1 MIYYD
6 DEGREIRRCGGR
18 RGYNRGRTSTEY
30 NYIGQPLAVRH
41 RPDDDN
47 GLRIDMDYDYDID
60 GRLHESATRLS
71 QGASDSDRKQSE
83 VATAWYQY
91 DHVGR
96 IESVTLGKTI
106 TRSFTYDIH
115 GWLTGI
121 DTGISSTL
129 GGTPHRTFAETLRYA
144 DGRYPAYNG
153 NISSKTTADGTY
165 DYRYDTLNRLT
176 DARFSAAAGKSH
188 NYSASY
194 GYDCR
199 TNLTSIRRRGLYDRD
214 ASGNEEYDEVDD
226 ISISLDG
233 NRAVSVDNYGEG
245 AKFEDV
251 VGSPS
256 LAGMALTYDDAG
268 RLRSDETRGIVRI
281 DYNNDGLPTRVWF
294 ADGHSQLDSYDGL
307 GRRLSTSYYEAVTPV
322 VAGKIPSRSRLV
334 STRYYYGDGTVC
346 QGDSVIMTRFDGGYF
361 DAAGTAHYELAD
373 YQGNITDVVDSRGN
387 IVSHTGYYPYGQPWR
402 RPADMQRLY
411 GGKEWLGADGRD
423 EYDFH
428 ARRHAPHLARFTT
441 PDPMAEKYYDI
452 SPYAYCAGNPIFFTD
467 PTGDSLYVAPEYR
480 ETLNNSLREVFGKN
494 ADNFQY
500 TESGM
505 LTYNGDKK
513 GMTRNQKSI
522 LNDMDKK
529 ILSTQDRTELLLGKS
544 VTFTNNDGETI
555 TKKALE
561 SGGALSILASDKVNN
576 MGYSI
581 ILVDPSVTE
590 VKVFELKNANDNQ
603 AGNYEPKQIKTNVT
617 DMIFHEMGHKIMEGQ
632 TQDKVLEFNNR
643 IRRILKLNKRKPDEE
658 HNQFIL

>member
-30 NYIGQPLAVRH
+30 NYTGQPLAVRH

-245 AKFEDV
+245 AKFEDM

-256 LAGMALTYDDAG
+256 LVGMALTYDDAG

-346 QGDSVIMTRFDGGYF
+346 QGDSIIMTRFDGGYF

>member
-30 NYIGQPLAVRH
+30 NYIGQPLAVHH
-41 RPDDDN
+41 RPDDDS

-71 QGASDSDRKQSE
+71 SGASDSDRKQSE

-96 IESVTLGKTI
+96 IEAVTLGKTI

-115 GWLTGI
+115 GWLTAVE
-121 DTGISSTL
+121 TGISSTL

-245 AKFEDV
+245 AKFEDM

-256 LAGMALTYDDAG
+256 LVGMALTYDDAG

>member
-30 NYIGQPLAVRH
+30 NYIGQPLAVHH
-41 RPDDDN
+41 RPDDDS

-71 QGASDSDRKQSE
+71 SGASDSDRKQSE

-96 IESVTLGKTI
+96 IEAVTLGKTI

-115 GWLTGI
+115 GWLTAVE
-121 DTGISSTL
+121 TGISSTL

-245 AKFEDV
+245 AKFEDM

-256 LAGMALTYDDAG
+256 LVGMALTYDDAG

-346 QGDSVIMTRFDGGYF
+346 QGDSIIMTRFDGGYF